1 MPRPC
6 AAGPT
11 RRRARTCACGS
22 AVRATVP
29 VWRSTEGAQRLT
41 SPQYARWGARSSRE
55 FGRDSLHGRAASLP
69 PPRPPAAGADAGA
82 RSLARRRLGR
92 LRAAHRRGR
101 RVPQAALARAL
112 ARRAARAA
120 EPRRARRRPSLLARR
135 LDDPLPLAPLGED
148 AALAPAARGRRADRA
163 RGARRRRLAGR
174 VVARRQARAAPPAER
189 RATLRRRRRRGAA
202 RATDRGSD

>member
-11 RRRARTCACGS
+11 RRRASTRACGS
-22 AVRATVP
+22 AIRATVP
-29 VWRSTEGAQRLT
+29 LWSRTYAKPSGGRAARAPPQRAVRRSSASAQRLT

-55 FGRDSLHGRAASLP
+55 FVRDSLHGRAASLP

-82 RSLARRRLGR
+82 RGLARRRVGR

-101 RVPQAALARAL
+101 RVPQAAVARAL
-112 ARRAARAA
+112 ARWAARAVD
-120 EPRRARRRPSLLARR
+120 PRGARRRASLLARR

-148 AALAPAARGRRADRA
+148 ATLAPAAR
-163 RGARRRRLAGR
+163 
-174 VVARRQARAAPPAER
+174 
-189 RATLRRRRRRGAA
+189 
-202 RATDRGSD
+202 